1 MIKGSV
7 IALFILLSANSLFSQ
22 AETEL
27 KLSKPGFRSLQLDFT
42 SIILINTFTGC
53 VDFDFYSDGK
63 KGSAGLR
70 AGVDYYVIGDVG
82 GGTRNGS
89 PCTDFD
95 FLARATL
102 SDRVLRVDVYGGL
115 NYHSTSKGSEPGGVF
130 FKFGLDIKA
139 RIYKDYIGFIG
150 KLGATKVA
158 YGGIGIFIGYGK

>member
-1 MIKGSV
+1 MTRV
-7 IALFILLSANSLFSQ
+7 FCALLLTLLSVPLFSQ
-22 AETEL
+22 TDSS
-27 KLSKPGFRSLQLDFT
+27 LSNFNPRFRSVQLDFT

-63 KGSAGLR
+63 NGSAGFR
-70 AGVDYYVIGDVG
+70 AGVDYYVIGDIG

-102 SDRVLRVDVYGGL
+102 SDRILRVDVYGGL

-150 KLGATKVA
+150 KLGATKAA